1 MDQCDKNPA
10 PPFLQSPQLSFS
22 VQSKT
27 HIPIFFSWQKRKLF
41 LLSDSPLH
49 FAGKP
54 YAPLQH
60 IKSLETWVSDI
71 FFLIAF
77 FLSLFSTLSLSLF
90 LIPSFPLIIFSK
102 LCNQPGSPF
111 CGPPQC
117 SCVQLIQMLHQRSP
131 SNHQELKGE
140 KLFEEHLPSRSC
152 SNRVGFGFWVLQRL
166 LGYFLEII
174 IEKKI
179 KKSIISFIGGLSQK
193 ILSQYF

>member
-71 FFLIAF
+71 FLIAF
-77 FLSLFSTLSLSLF
+77 CLSLFFTLSLLF
-90 LIPSFPLIIFSK
+90 
-102 LCNQPGSPF
+102 
-111 CGPPQC
+111 
-117 SCVQLIQMLHQRSP
+117 
-131 SNHQELKGE
+131 
-140 KLFEEHLPSRSC
+140 
-152 SNRVGFGFWVLQRL
+152 
-166 LGYFLEII
+166 
-174 IEKKI
+174 
-179 KKSIISFIGGLSQK
+179 
-193 ILSQYF
+193 

>member
-10 PPFLQSPQLSFS
+10 PSFLQSPQLSFS

-71 FFLIAF
+71 FFF
-77 FLSLFSTLSLSLF
+77 NCFLSFSLFHSLSLSFSNSFFSSYYF
-90 LIPSFPLIIFSK
+90 LKVMQSARLPLLWSPS
-102 LCNQPGSPF
+102 
-111 CGPPQC
+111 
-117 SCVQLIQMLHQRSP
+117 VQLCAANPNVASKVPIESSGAKRREAFWRAFAFQ
-131 SNHQELKGE
+131 
-140 KLFEEHLPSRSC
+140 KL
-152 SNRVGFGFWVLQRL
+152 
-166 LGYFLEII
+166 
-174 IEKKI
+174 
-179 KKSIISFIGGLSQK
+179 
-193 ILSQYF
+193 